1 MAYATG
7 EMDHREEDGEPMN
20 SWGYSDKVRA
30 CACNTH
36 THTHSHEALFCR
48 PRLFQ
53 SLHTSP
59 IWALATSTDDSL
71 PA

>member
-30 CACNTH
+30 CARNTH
-36 THTHSHEALFCR
+36 TLSYEALFCR
-48 PRLFQ
+48 PRHFH
-53 SLHTSP
+53 SLQTSL